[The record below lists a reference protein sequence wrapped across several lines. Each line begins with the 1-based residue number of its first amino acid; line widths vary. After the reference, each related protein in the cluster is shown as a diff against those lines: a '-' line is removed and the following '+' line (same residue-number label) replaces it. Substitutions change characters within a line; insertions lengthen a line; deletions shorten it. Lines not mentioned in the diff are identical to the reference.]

1 MHNFKDTFK
10 ELVNKYRHG
19 LYFLYALIYF
29 PWFSIIEKHVT
40 WHFHIVHMPLDDMIP
55 FVEFFIIP
63 YLFWFPYVAIPLV
76 YFFLTDKETF
86 LKSCRFLFTGMT
98 LFLIISTIYPNG
110 AYLRPIVFP
119 RDNIFTTIVKILYK
133 MDTPTNLFPSIHVYN
148 ALGTHLSICYSK
160 KFKDFRPFKTGSLII
175 AVSIVLSTMFIK
187 QHSIFDVLTAIAM
200 TLIFWFI
207 FYLKKISLINI
218 IQKRSKQSN

>member
-1 MHNFKDTFK
+1 MKGFKETFK
-10 ELVNKYRHG
+10 ELCIRYKHG
-19 LYFLYALIYF
+19 LCFLYALIYF

-55 FVEFFIIP
+55 FNEFFIIP

-86 LKSCRFLFTGMT
+86 LKSCKFLFTGMT

-110 AYLRPIVFP
+110 AYLRPIVFK
-119 RDNIFTTIVKILYK
+119 RDNILTELVKILYK

-148 ALGTHLSICYSK
+148 ALGTHLSICYSA
-160 KFKDFRPFKTGSLII
+160 KFKGSRAFKTGSLII
-175 AVSIVLSTMFIK
+175 AVFIVLSTMFIK
-187 QHSIFDVLTAIAM
+187 QHSVFDVITAVVM
-200 TLIFWFI
+200 VCIFWI
-207 FYLKKISLINI
+207 MFYVKDFSLIRRI
-218 IQKRSKQSN
+218 KAKRIKA

>member
-1 MHNFKDTFK
+1 MENFKVKFK
-10 ELVNKYRHG
+10 ELFSKYKHG
-19 LYFLYALIYF
+19 LCFLYALIYF
-29 PWFSIIEKHVT
+29 PWFSLIEKHVT
-40 WHFHIVHMPLDDMIP
+40 WHFHIVHVPLDDMIP
-55 FVEFFIIP
+55 FVEFFIVP

-98 LFLIISTIYPNG
+98 VFLIISTIYPNG

-119 RDNIFTTIVKILYK
+119 RDNIFTTVVKILYK

-160 KFKDFRPFKTGSLII
+160 KFGGSRAFKIGSFII
-175 AVSIVLSTMFIK
+175 AILIVLSTMFIK
-187 QHSIFDVLTAIAM
+187 QHSVFDVLTAIVM
-200 TLIFWFI
+200 VGIFWVI
-207 FYLKKISLINI
+207 FYVKDLSILRRLKKKKIEA
-218 IQKRSKQSN
+218 

>member
-1 MHNFKDTFK
+1 MTDIKGTFK
-10 ELVNKYRHG
+10 NLFIRYKHG
-19 LYFLYALIYF
+19 ACFLYALIYF
-29 PWFSIIEKHVT
+29 PWFSFVEAHVT
-40 WHFHIVHMPLDDMIP
+40 RHFHIVHVPFDDMIP
-55 FVEFFIIP
+55 FIEFFIIP
-63 YLFWFPYVAIPLV
+63 YAFWFPYVAIPLV

-98 LFLIISTIYPNG
+98 VFLIVSTIYPNG

-119 RDNIFTTIVKILYK
+119 RNNIFTTIIQILYK

-160 KFKDFRPFKTGSLII
+160 RFRDFKAFKTGSFII
-175 AVSIVLSTMFIK
+175 AILIVLSTMFIK

-200 TLIFWFI
+200 ALIFWFI
-207 FYLKKISLINI
+207 FYRKNFSFLNI
-218 IQKRSKQSN
+218 IVRKTNK

>member
-1 MHNFKDTFK
+1 MCINKESFK
-10 ELVNKYRHG
+10 ELFIKYRHG
-19 LYFLYALIYF
+19 LCFLYALIYF
-29 PWFSIIEKHVT
+29 PWFSLIEKHVT

-76 YFFLTDKETF
+76 YFFLTDKDTF

-119 RDNIFTTIVKILYK
+119 RDNIFTEIVKILYK

-148 ALGTHLSICYSK
+148 ALGIHLSICYSK
-160 KFKDFRPFKTGSLII
+160 KFKDFRPFKIGSLII
-175 AVSIVLSTMFIK
+175 AVLITLSTMFIK
-187 QHSIFDVLTAIAM
+187 QHSAFDVITAIGM
-200 TLIFWFI
+200 VVLFWFI
-207 FYLKKISLINI
+207 FYVKNCSILNI
-218 IQKRSKQSN
+218 FRRRHNI